1 MQPTPASPARTRNR
15 WPVFALAGV
24 VVLGLI
30 AGLLVWAPWHK
41 VPVAPAAIVGQSPTA
56 TSVLVSWSPSRGGAA
71 IDHYLILRD
80 GTQVGSVPASQT
92 SYLDRGLAPG
102 TAHRYRIIAQS
113 GTQRSQPSR
122 TIVVR
127 TITPSPVGLAAGQV
141 TWTTEEFSW
150 SPPPNSPAPS
160 AYAVFANGAQVVTVT
175 GGTTSYSVTGLQ
187 LATAYQYQV
196 AAIWGD
202 HRSGPSP
209 DLAVTTLSPPLQG
222 SVSLRYK
229 TLSTP
234 GSGASLKVGQSWS
247 DSWTF
252 NPSCTANRCTL
263 TADGEFAPPGFTV
276 HQFTVNLTG
285 TGNVYT
291 GSTRTAISTCGS
303 VNVKDTVTLRI
314 AANSGGVDSGAW
326 SSWGGT
332 MELNSP
338 YVTSGN
344 EFCSPQSW
352 TFSLTGT

>member
-1 MQPTPASPARTRNR
+1 
-15 WPVFALAGV
+15 
-24 VVLGLI
+24 
-30 AGLLVWAPWHK
+30 
-41 VPVAPAAIVGQSPTA
+41 
-56 TSVLVSWSPSRGGAA
+56 
-71 IDHYLILRD
+71 
-80 GTQVGSVPASQT
+80 
-92 SYLDRGLAPG
+92 
-102 TAHRYRIIAQS
+102 
-113 GTQRSQPSR
+113 
-122 TIVVR
+122 VVR
-127 TITPSPVGLAAGQV
+127 TITPNPVGLAAGEV

-160 AYAVFANGAQVVTVT
+160 AYAVFVNGSRVVTVT

-187 LATAYQYQV
+187 LATTYQYQV

-202 HRSGPSP
+202 HRSGPSS

-285 TGNVYT
+285 AGNVYT
-291 GSTRTAISTCGS
+291 GSTRASISTCGS
-303 VNVKDTVTLRI
+303 ANVKDTVTLRI

-338 YVTSGN
+338 YVTSGS
-344 EFCSPQSW
+344 EFCSQQSW